1 MKKRGQAEIFGLIII
16 VILLIFALLFFVK
29 TRQDDSSNLTIRSN
43 LRANNLLNAIMN
55 YHVGDDN
62 MKELLKECVKTGDP
76 TSPKCVGT
84 NGVETKLIGIFDSE
98 VLLEVE
104 NYEFKGSKGDLND
117 PVNPIIHLPAS
128 PCDTGITASPF
139 RLPGRYTFELK
150 LCFRE

>member
-1 MKKRGQAEIFGLIII
+1 
-16 VILLIFALLFFVK
+16 
-29 TRQDDSSNLTIRSN
+29 DDSTDNLRVSF
-43 LRANNLLNAIMN
+43 RANNLLNAIIN
-55 YHVGDDN
+55 TNVGDDSI
-62 MKELLKECVKTGDP
+62 KTALKDCLDGSQPDRCTFVEGELETIFEKT
-76 TSPKCVGT
+76 
-84 NGVETKLIGIFDSE
+84 
-98 VLLEVE
+98 LLGSE